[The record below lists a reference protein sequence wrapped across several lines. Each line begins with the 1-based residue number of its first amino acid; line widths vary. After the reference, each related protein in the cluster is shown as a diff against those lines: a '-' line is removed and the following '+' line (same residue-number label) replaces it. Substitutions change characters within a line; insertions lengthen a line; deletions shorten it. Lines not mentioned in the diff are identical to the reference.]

1 MRWFTMLLLM
11 CLASLSQTQ
20 TLLKYTEIPVMGVDY
35 GCKVLSCRLVMGFS
49 RRCDCRFSDR
59 VYDINASKFTILGRK
74 CYRRPQ
80 KKKEVREN
88 PISRHDDLAR
98 SYKGVV
104 INGATDQQGQGR
116 ENTDYTGKGKEKM
129 YEEHESKWVKVPEK
143 GGNRYHSYRTI
154 HRGDNGGLRHRSS
167 RFDRSRGYNAEENP
181 RFPREVRRG
190 MSPRVGAAVEAREE
204 GEIPQQEKRQT
215 TRNDQEKTRES
226 VVDPTIILT
235 TVQKVTLE
243 SQNVENGLDVIN
255 DLLEEGNNEVVDDN
269 MVLDENQSNVLGI
282 VEGSDDGFLNLSD
295 GEVEKKTVVRKGLF
309 KQTAVAGA
317 SSKARNIQAIISTRK
332 RATNN
337 TKPATRQGEGAKH
350 HEEKGPSNPKP
361 TSSKS

>member
-35 GCKVLSCRLVMGFS
+35 GCKVIQRMLIWHVSYDFVHLEMLGTEWTQQLMQIWSGYFDQGNYMDTSQMWSLWKLMLTQLFVLRYS
-49 RRCDCRFSDR
+49 RAVSLWDFQDVAIVGSLI
-59 VYDINASKFTILGRK
+59 VFTILTL
-74 CYRRPQ
+74 PNLLSW
-80 KKKEVREN
+80 VEN
-88 PISRHDDLAR
+88 
-98 SYKGVV
+98 
-104 INGATDQQGQGR
+104 AT
-116 ENTDYTGKGKEKM
+116 
-129 YEEHESKWVKVPEK
+129 EK
-143 GGNRYHSYRTI
+143 GGNRYHSYRTN
-154 HRGDNGGLRHRSS
+154 HRGDNGGLRHMSS